1 MSAATGLR
9 LWKRQRARAIEL
21 GAGLPDLMLQVRALD
36 LLVSKILPLHPQALF
51 RVSAFRME
59 THIDERPS
67 TASLLQFHELLQAEM
82 DTLVHSTPGSSGAER
97 PSVKVLQQ
105 GAPQADK
112 DTKAGTTSTTDK
124 IRPCKFWGSQEG
136 CRHAKYCKFG
146 HAVLP
151 DARERCWLCSSKEH
165 RKNEC
170 PYGSKDAAG
179 PQAGGSGGSGK
190 SGKGETSASSTS
202 MSQKSGNAKGKNG
215 GGKPTSSSFG
225 EPMAKEQG
233 QGDPK
238 VASVGSALD
247 GDAGAKAS
255 TGGSGDSG
263 HSEAAKKE
271 SELMDEVTTL
281 LRSLRAAVKVCS
293 IKRISGDEEEVVL
306 LDGGATHCLRSCE
319 SDAE

>member
-1 MSAATGLR
+1 MNSYKLKWTPWFIA
-9 LWKRQRARAIEL
+9 
-21 GAGLPDLMLQVRALD
+21 
-36 LLVSKILPLHPQALF
+36 LLVRVVEKDHPLRSYNKVPLKLTRTPRLAQHPL
-51 RVSAFRME
+51 RTR
-59 THIDERPS
+59 
-67 TASLLQFHELLQAEM
+67 
-82 DTLVHSTPGSSGAER
+82 
-97 PSVKVLQQ
+97 
-105 GAPQADK
+105 
-112 DTKAGTTSTTDK
+112 
-124 IRPCKFWGSQEG
+124 
-136 CRHAKYCKFG
+136 FG
-146 HAVLP
+146 HASFGDPKKDVATPRPASL
-151 DARERCWLCSSKEH
+151 DMQF
-165 RKNEC
+165 C
-170 PYGSKDAAG
+170 PMLGKGAG
-179 PQAGGSGGSGK
+179 CVVQRNIAKMNVPMEQKMLLVPQAGGSGGSGR

-215 GGKPTSSSFG
+215 GGKPTSSSSG

-293 IKRISGDEEEVVL
+293 IKRISGDEEEGRFVRWWCNAL
-306 LDGGATHCLRSCE
+306 SSEL
-319 SDAE
+319 